1 MSDWGTLHLDEIE
14 RVMGPDRVRHPIH
27 GSDGGE
33 WDYLRALP
41 KPERRILT
49 GAKYLTPTGMLPDVA
64 AEVICAQ
71 TRAEDTCEA
80 MDWYVRTALKAI
92 QERRRL
98 AYDRR
103 TRNLA
108 SRHGYSAY
116 HQLRTFQAVC
126 EGFDT
131 YRHKRR
137 ERGWAG

>member
-1 MSDWGTLHLDEIE
+1 MGDWGTLHLDEIE
-14 RVMGPDRVRHPIH
+14 RVMGPDRVRHPVH

-41 KPERRILT
+41 KPEKRVLT
-49 GAKYLTPTGMLPDVA
+49 GAKYLTPHGMLPDVA